1 MCMTV
6 WLYVCMY
13 VWLYVCMHVYYVC
26 AWCLRRSERIFSPL
40 EMGSL
45 DGCGCEAH
53 FGCWELNS
61 GPLEEEHVLL
71 NNQATTLALGIALVL
86 KLSTELY
93 IENTGASS

>member
-1 MCMTV
+1 MGIPPAHMFGSMCAV
-6 WLYVCMY
+6 PIEAREGV
-13 VWLYVCMHVYYVC
+13 
-26 AWCLRRSERIFSPL
+26 RSPRT
-40 EMGSL
+40 GVT
-45 DGCGCEAH
+45 GGCELPC
-53 FGCWELNS
+53 GCWELNS